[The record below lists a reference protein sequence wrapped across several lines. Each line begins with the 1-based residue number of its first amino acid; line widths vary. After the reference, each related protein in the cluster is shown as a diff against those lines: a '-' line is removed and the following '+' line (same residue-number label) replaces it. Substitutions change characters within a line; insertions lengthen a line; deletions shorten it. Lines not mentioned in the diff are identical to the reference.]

1 MAAIVLKLWHGIE
14 FMLIYVLRYSHDDV
28 IKSKHFPR
36 YWPFV
41 RWIHW
46 RLPGVVTRIFDVF
59 FDLRL
64 NKRLSKPSRHLWF
77 ETPSHSLWRH
87 CNTIKQ
93 SQFASVKYCLAK
105 ALHITYLC
113 RCFPCL
119 DSIQCTLKV
128 LCHYFNTLRM
138 RQTQTNAFSWMNVS
152 EFRLKFHLSLF
163 LKVQLTIFH
172 HWSLDAVYAPRI
184 PDFALVLAKCWH
196 MSHIALVYNT
206 SIPCEFNCISETV
219 VIQTNILWL
228 YYKINTAHKKDR
240 QKARY
245 ESQENPVRAYYFYI
259 HVYGW
264 HLMM

>member
-14 FMLIYVLRYSHDDV
+14 FMLIYILRYSHDDV

-64 NKRLSKPSRHLWF
+64 NKRLSKQSRHLWF

-105 ALHITYLC
+105 ALHITDLC
-113 RCFPCL
+113 RCFPSL
-119 DSIQCTLKV
+119 DSIQYTLKV

-138 RQTQTNAFSWMNVS
+138 RQNGHHFADKRIFLNECVGISTEIS
-152 EFRLKFHLSLF
+152 LKFV
-163 LKVQLTIFH
+163 LKGPINNIPPLV
-172 HWSLDAVYAPRI
+172 PRRRVCTTN
-184 PDFALVLAKCWH
+184 PWFRTGTCKMLAH
-196 MSHIALVYNT
+196 ESY
-206 SIPCEFNCISETV
+206 CIC
-219 VIQTNILWL
+219 I
-228 YYKINTAHKKDR
+228 
-240 QKARY
+240 
-245 ESQENPVRAYYFYI
+245 
-259 HVYGW
+259 
-264 HLMM
+264 